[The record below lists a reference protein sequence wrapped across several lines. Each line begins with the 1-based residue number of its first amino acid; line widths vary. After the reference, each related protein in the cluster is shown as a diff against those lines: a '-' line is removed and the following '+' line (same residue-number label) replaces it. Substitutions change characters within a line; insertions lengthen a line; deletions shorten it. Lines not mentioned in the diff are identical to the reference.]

1 LKIAIDPGE
10 DVAKAVEAGLT
21 EFNVRTMGTPEP
33 IPVQVSVR
41 DDGGAIKGGIVGRV
55 WLDTL
60 YISLVWND
68 DSLRGQGHGRA
79 MMALAE
85 AEGRKHGAAQ
95 SWLYTLSWQA
105 RPFYESLGYACFGE
119 MSFGNGEHRRYFMRK
134 DLKD

>member
-41 DDGGAIKGGIVGRV
+41 DDSGTIRGGGVGRV
-55 WLDTL
+55 WLDAL
-60 YISLVWND
+60 YISLVWID
-68 DSLRGQGHGRA
+68 DSLRGGGHGRA
-79 MMALAE
+79 MMDCAE
-85 AEGRKHGAAQ
+85 AEGRKHGATK

-105 RPFYESLGYACFGE
+105 RPFYESLGYVCFGE
-119 MSFGNGEHRRYFMRK
+119 MSFGAGQHRRYFMQK
-134 DLKD
+134 DL